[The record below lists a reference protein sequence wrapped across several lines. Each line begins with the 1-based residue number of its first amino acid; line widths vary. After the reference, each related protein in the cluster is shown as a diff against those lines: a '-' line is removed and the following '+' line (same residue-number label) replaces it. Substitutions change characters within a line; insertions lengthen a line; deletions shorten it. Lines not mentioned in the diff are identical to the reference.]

1 MRTALSG
8 LKADTVL
15 GDVEMRAG
23 DHQAVRRM
31 AISQIVTGPD
41 GKPAYQ
47 IKKIEPGPDII
58 PPVDP
63 ACKM

>member
-1 MRTALSG
+1 
-8 LKADTVL
+8 
-15 GDVEMRAG
+15 MRAG

-41 GKPAYQ
+41 GKAAYQ